1 MKSRPSARYNSGSS
15 RIFGMVG
22 AIDLASPARTRPA
35 RRLAFRVV
43 PGDFFA
49 PTETSGHAPLSR
61 IGMCGQVAAQLF
73 GFGSDFAQL
82 KGTDMLR
89 TISDGI
95 ANFRLCRLPES
106 W

>member
-1 MKSRPSARYNSGSS
+1 MTAEEFCNG
-15 RIFGMVG
+15 VG
-22 AIDLASPARTRPA
+22 GFAGHDEIEIAH
-35 RRLAFRVV
+35 
-43 PGDFFA
+43 DFFA
-49 PTETSGHAPLSR
+49 TTETSGHAHLSR